1 MVKLLIQ
8 YLQVVGRHNIWSLV
22 ARSHEHSPQT
32 ILDWAEMEGLFCQQ
46 TLSTPTPTSQSS
58 PRASRS
64 ESADKRKDVTSEV
77 SITVIAKVFDL
88 WSIFYLSIGARLPI
102 FIHK

>member
-1 MVKLLIQ
+1 
-8 YLQVVGRHNIWSLV
+8 
-22 ARSHEHSPQT
+22 
-32 ILDWAEMEGLFCQQ
+32 MEGLFCQQ

-77 SITVIAKVFDL
+77 SITVLAKDNRVILPFDSKVADSNVL
-88 WSIFYLSIGARLPI
+88 RDSWHVKNSS
-102 FIHK
+102 